1 MQFKEL
7 NIRARQELEEKYN
20 TRSVKV
26 VKDDLTFL
34 PASIAREHQKYVTKL
49 NSRTRPFINLTQFFR
64 HLNLYCWNFFEYS
77 VLENVI
83 DSNCSEELKE
93 RMSAYVRDIEH
104 FRKSTTITE
113 FIECKK
119 LPMKGRRIPP
129 RFERVTVEHAIDPDV
144 YTLADLD
151 HFRKDTYKS
160 LHLKLSE
167 CAFQVYKIKHGCVI
181 VKWMVPEDFVKPLN
195 DLFDS
200 ETGQRLLLKH
210 HVEKLY
216 IAKRD
221 IPIPSPSVSA

>member
-20 TRSVKV
+20 SRSVKV
-26 VKDDLTFL
+26 IKDDLTFL
-34 PASIAREHQKYVTKL
+34 PVSIAREHQKYVTQL
-49 NSRTRPFINLTQFFR
+49 NSRTRPFTNLTQFFR

-83 DSNCSEELKE
+83 DSNCSDELKE
-93 RMSAYVRDIEH
+93 RMSAYARDIKN
-104 FRKSTTITE
+104 FRQRTTITE

-119 LPMKGRRIPP
+119 LPVKSRRIPP
-129 RFERVTVEHAIDPDV
+129 RFERVTMEHAIDPDV

-151 HFRKDTYKS
+151 HFRKDTRES

-181 VKWMVPEDFVKPLN
+181 VKWMVPEDFVKPLK

-200 ETGQRLLLKH
+200 ETGQRLLIKH
-210 HVEKLY
+210 RVEKLY
-216 IAKRD
+216 VNKID
-221 IPIPSPSVSA
+221 IPIPSPSVSV